1 VGAGDVGQLEAGA
14 GGVRFSERLRV
25 GPFPS
30 PEAAQESVRKL
41 HARPDVVQDGR
52 HLMDNPPE
60 FYRRDPMSPV
70 WAVMKQQ
77 LAILHEI
84 KSPHNAISVAVKAIE
99 KFERTGDVT
108 T

>member
-1 VGAGDVGQLEAGA
+1 
-14 GGVRFSERLRV
+14 
-25 GPFPS
+25 
-30 PEAAQESVRKL
+30 
-41 HARPDVVQDGR
+41 
-52 HLMDNPPE
+52 
-60 FYRRDPMSPV
+60 MSPV